1 MWSNIIFKEVI
12 TMKKYSTPEIE
23 YIRYAEEDCLI
34 TSDDI
39 PKETDDI
46 GDILNDLL

>member
-1 MWSNIIFKEVI
+1 MHSNKEADS
-12 TMKKYSTPEIE
+12 TMKEYLAPEFE
-23 YIRYAEEDCLI
+23 YVRYTEDCLV

-46 GDILNDLL
+46 GGIINDLL

>member
-1 MWSNIIFKEVI
+1 M
-12 TMKKYSTPEIE
+12 MKKYLAPEFE
-23 YIRYAEEDCLI
+23 YIRYEEEDCLI

-46 GDILNDLL
+46 GSLINDLL